1 MRWGIF
7 WRTLRFDLPM
17 CGDIILA
24 AMLLHNFIIDK
35 QEGAKDTEEETY
47 FERFYIN
54 KNEEV
59 QQKLSTKT
67 GERPSAMVSDNN
79 KPRPPGRHDR
89 RFEKEEEVEIL
100 GEEVQERLALA
111 LAQAGLW
118 SPVQDGMEYN
128 TYGHVYLTS

>member
-7 WRTLRFDLPM
+7 WRTLWLDLPM

-54 KNEEV
+54 TNAEV
-59 QQKLSTKT
+59 QQKLSTQT

-79 KPRPPGRHDR
+79 KPSPPGRHDR
-89 RFEKEEEVEIL
+89 STEQETEQETL
-100 GEEVQERLALA
+100 GEAVQ
-111 LAQAGLW
+111 
-118 SPVQDGMEYN
+118 
-128 TYGHVYLTS
+128 